1 MRMSLTALLGTV
13 AHTQSTG
20 TGRPQRDKIIRLS
33 FLIACL
39 ILFGSAQMSSTTDW
53 QGLSPL
59 KSTRTDVERTLG
71 RPDEIIGKEIVA
83 YRFPDR
89 VVYFGFVSNPN
100 CERQLPY
107 TSWNV
112 TSDTLTAIDVIFGAQ
127 PLIADTGIDLT
138 KYKKI
143 EAGGD
148 LLDRYNYFNGDDS
161 FVIEVGN
168 NYLAGYHYRPGSRQ
182 KHLRCEANKQR

>member
-1 MRMSLTALLGTV
+1 M
-13 AHTQSTG
+13 
-20 TGRPQRDKIIRLS
+20 IRLS

-39 ILFGSAQMSSTTDW
+39 ILFGSAQMPSTDW
-53 QGLSPL
+53 RGLSPL

-71 RPDEIIGKEIVA
+71 RPDEIIGNETVA

-112 TSDTLTAIDVIFGAQ
+112 TVDTLTAIDVTFRPQ
-127 PLIADTGIDLT
+127 QLVADTGIDLT

-143 EAGGD
+143 EVGGD
-148 LLDRYNYFNGDDS
+148 LLDRYNYFNADDS

-168 NYLAGYHYRPGSRQ
+168 NYLAGYHYRPGSKQ
-182 KHLRCEANKQR
+182 EHLRCEPSKQR